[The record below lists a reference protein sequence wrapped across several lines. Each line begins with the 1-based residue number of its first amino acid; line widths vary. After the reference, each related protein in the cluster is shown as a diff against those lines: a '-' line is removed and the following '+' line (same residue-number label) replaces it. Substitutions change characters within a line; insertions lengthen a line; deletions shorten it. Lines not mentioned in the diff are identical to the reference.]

1 MTTSS
6 ADAGGARPRRGRPS
20 PAPRTASGRRG
31 ALKAGLLASAILH
44 AVLGEAVAFPR
55 ADAAP
60 RLASADEAFRMVRLP
75 PRLQVPEAPEP
86 VSAPLPPQ
94 ATGVDVSEPA
104 TPGAGVAVPEPRE
117 PTPRPPEVRPASL
130 EDRPGVAR
138 ADVPPLL
145 EAPDELRRR
154 LRRHY
159 PTRLE
164 RLRIGGVVELR
175 LYVDRRGT
183 VSRVEVSESSG
194 HGRLDRAAAELAG
207 EMTFLPALV
216 RDRTVGIWVA
226 QRICF
231 AFVGRHEADPTM
243 EECERSVALSRR

>member
-1 MTTSS
+1 MTTCS
-6 ADAGGARPRRGRPS
+6 ADAGGTRSRRGRPPS
-20 PAPRTASGRRG
+20 RRGAASGRRR
-31 ALKAGLLASAILH
+31 ALQAGLLASAILH

-55 ADAAP
+55 PDVAPRAAP
-60 RLASADEAFRMVRLP
+60 PEYSFRAVELP
-75 PRLQVPEAPEP
+75 ARVEVPEAPEP
-86 VSAPLPPQ
+86 VSAPLPPE
-94 ATGVDVSEPA
+94 AAGVEVSEPA
-104 TPGAGVAVPEPRE
+104 TPGALEGVPEPRE
-117 PTPRPPEVRPASL
+117 PTPRPPEVRPVSL
-130 EDRPGVAR
+130 EDRPGVAQ

-159 PTRLE
+159 PSRLE

-183 VSRVEVSESSG
+183 VSRVKISESSG

-231 AFVGRHEADPTM
+231 AFVEPHGAEPTM
-243 EECERSVALSRR
+243 EECERSVTLSRR